1 MHTLSIEYNFYSHNC
16 SCFLFADFL
25 ISIFYFSAIQDITSC
40 SPRINQRNIKK
51 PAAPPPPAQRSAN
64 CDKIVNDCFPS
75 GELIDFSG
83 DGVASTEKPCDTP
96 VKSEKPNNQP
106 AVETERSS
114 VISLSRRKSNES
126 FNKNELVNVL
136 KTEKPTIPD
145 KQAVYS
151 SCSLDRRN
159 HRQYSSAK
167 GDKIPECMVRSH
179 IERPTVPPP
188 ERPAKPPKFCSS
200 ENISANNAAK
210 GDVEEASLQPH
221 IKSCPLT
228 PDKVI
233 ADGQQDNTIPA
244 TNIVK
249 ADQSPPCLQHSRSST
264 KINRFDF
271 LVNQT
276 NDKPPERPPRSN
288 VDHSERTPCI
298 PETPEKNSSQNVP
311 NVSLPESA
319 SQPVIAPPPVSPRSP
334 RLSEGEKVKPPR
346 PQPPVPAKPKF
357 NTTNENTSL

>member
-1 MHTLSIEYNFYSHNC
+1 MTIFILTYA
-16 SCFLFADFL
+16 FLFL
-25 ISIFYFSAIQDITSC
+25 EILIFYFLYSAVQDITSS

-51 PAAPPPPAQRSAN
+51 PAAPPPPAQRSGS
-64 CDKIVNDCFPS
+64 CDKNIGDSFPT

-83 DGVASTEKPCDTP
+83 DGVDSPEKLCDTP
-96 VKSEKPNNQP
+96 IKSEKPNFLP
-106 AVETERSS
+106 ITPETERST
-114 VISLSRRKSNES
+114 VVNISRRKSNES

-136 KTEKPTIPD
+136 KTEKPAIPD
-145 KQAVYS
+145 KQAAYS

-200 ENISANNAAK
+200 ENVSGNNPVK
-210 GDVEEASLQPH
+210 GNGDEITTQPQ

-228 PDKVI
+228 PDKVSS
-233 ADGQQDNTIPA
+233 DGQQDNASPTPN
-244 TNIVK
+244 TK
-249 ADQSPPCLQHSRSST
+249 SDQSPSSLQHSRSSS

-288 VDHSERTPCI
+288 VDHTERTFCI
-298 PETPEKNSSQNVP
+298 PETPEKDSSQNVSNISP
-311 NVSLPESA
+311 PENVSQSI
-319 SQPVIAPPPVSPRSP
+319 SAPPPISPRSP
-334 RLSEGEKVKPPR
+334 RSPRPSEGEKVKPPR
-346 PQPPVPAKPKF
+346 PQPPVKPKF
-357 NTTNENTSL
+357 NTSNENTSL

>member
-1 MHTLSIEYNFYSHNC
+1 MSTNIYGIFLFLCLQLFFFRTFNFQFFYS
-16 SCFLFADFL
+16 AV
-25 ISIFYFSAIQDITSC
+25 QDITSS

-51 PAAPPPPAQRSAN
+51 PAAPPPPAQRSEN
-64 CDKIVNDCFPS
+64 CDKNIGDVFSS

-83 DGVASTEKPCDTP
+83 DGADSPEKLCDTP
-96 VKSEKPNNQP
+96 VKCEKPNFLP
-106 AVETERSS
+106 VTPETERIS
-114 VISLSRRKSNES
+114 VVSISRRKSNES

-136 KTEKPTIPD
+136 KTEKPAVPD
-145 KQAVYS
+145 KQAAYS

-159 HRQYSSAK
+159 TRQYSSAK

-200 ENISANNAAK
+200 ENVSSNNAAK
-210 GDVEEASLQPH
+210 GNGDEIVNQPH

-233 ADGQQDNTIPA
+233 GDGQQDNTAPA
-244 TNIVK
+244 PNIIK
-249 ADQSPPCLQHSRSST
+249 ADQSSSSLQHSRSST

-288 VDHSERTPCI
+288 VDHTERTSCI
-298 PETPEKNSSQNVP
+298 PETPEKDSSQNVSNISP
-311 NVSLPESA
+311 PENVSQSM
-319 SQPVIAPPPVSPRSP
+319 SVPPPVSPRSP
-334 RLSEGEKVKPPR
+334 RSPRTSEGEKVKPPR
-346 PQPPVPAKPKF
+346 PQPPIKPKF
-357 NTTNENTSL
+357 NTSNENTSL